1 MQREHISSQFYKAE
15 FTNPVNNGP
24 IILDIQS
31 MKFKVQARDWQIGVD
46 SNSSEDMD
54 VMLYNGGDFEMKA
67 VNFWK
72 KEKSLVLHNW
82 RQLLKKLEK

>member
-1 MQREHISSQFYKAE
+1 VQREHISTQFYKAK

-24 IILDIQS
+24 ITLHIQS
-31 MKFKVQARDWQIGVD
+31 MKFKVQAGDWQIWAD

-54 VMLYNGGDFEMKA
+54 VMLYNVRDFEMKA

-72 KEKSLVLHNW
+72 KEKSLILCNW